1 MMMKKLLFVLF
12 ISFTGI
18 TMVSAQCT
26 PDPLVNA
33 PGIYPDSATNLP
45 HATVGVPYS
54 TTMTACVPHDTL
66 GLTFDSVG
74 VTSITGL
81 PTGFSYTPNSASGY
95 WHGAAVAGTVNKGCI
110 LISGPAPTAGQA
122 GTYPLTIHVNAV
134 VFHTQNPYT
143 LTYYKI
149 VIDPASSVSELIP
162 SNLVIYQNSPN
173 PFSDKTDI
181 SFSSPVKSNY
191 NFTVSDMIGKVV
203 YSEVFSAKEGRNV
216 ITFSA
221 DDLRPGLY
229 LYRLSNGKECITKKM
244 TVYK

>member
-1 MMMKKLLFVLF
+1 MKKLLFVLF
-12 ISFTGI
+12 VSFTGI

-26 PDPLVNA
+26 PDPLANA

-45 HATVGVPYS
+45 HATAGIYYS
-54 TTMTACVPHDTL
+54 TTMTACVPHDTMTFL
-66 GLTFDSVG
+66 IFDSVG

-81 PTGFSYTPNSASGY
+81 PAGYTYTPNSATGY
-95 WHGAAVAGTVNKGCI
+95 WHGAAVHGQVNKGCV
-110 LISGPAPTAGQA
+110 LISGTNSTP

-134 VFHTQNPYT
+134 VASTQNPYT

-149 VIDPASSVSELIP
+149 VIDSAASVSELIP
-162 SNLVIYQNSPN
+162 NKLMIYQNSPN

-181 SFSSPVKSNY
+181 NFSSPVKSNY
-191 NFTVSDMIGKVV
+191 NFTVSDMLGKIV
-203 YSEVFSAKEGRNV
+203 YSEVFSAKEGRNI

-221 DDLRPGLY
+221 DELHPGLY